1 MVTFRWILCCLLLIY
16 SAVVNT
22 APQLYRCVD
31 AEGRST
37 FQQAV
42 CQSGKQ
48 SSVIL
53 TDRRIGWVPPKVVK
67 NEAKVDKKKR
77 PKKRADSVAK
87 EVREQ
92 RKHDQSCWRAEQN
105 LEQTERKLR
114 RGYKV
119 GMGNRLRAQQ
129 ARYESYLKEFC

>member
-1 MVTFRWILCCLLLIY
+1 MFIFRSILCCLLLIC
-16 SAVVNT
+16 SAVAQT

-31 AEGRST
+31 EEGGPV
-37 FQQAV
+37 FQQTV

-48 SSVIL
+48 SAVVL
-53 TDRRIGWVPPKVVK
+53 TDTRVGWVPPKVMK
-67 NEAKVDKKKR
+67 KEAKAKKIAR
-77 PKKRADSVAK
+77 PKKRAATIAK

-92 RKHDQSCWRAEQN
+92 RKHDKSCWRAEQN

-114 RGYKV
+114 RGYKA
-119 GMGNRLRAQQ
+119 GAGDRLRAKQ